1 MSIKLYGLKVGS
13 IHHGKWEEFATGINN
28 ALKKSYIVFF
38 AFNGDFYLY
47 FYNQEHR
54 DLFYQQYK
62 GTMEALF
69 CDDINKNVGGL
80 NYTLYGNI
88 APIIDKIYE
97 YNLAFLFL
105 LCCNRFSKYIGSAK
119 IAVNFKNNIE
129 ALSFESFLDLN
140 KIDYKKSNADE
151 FYDLGKMKF
160 KSYLPL
166 EGFYSLV
173 EYNKKYRAHTS
184 INLKVI
190 KAEEI
195 AGKIK
200 QNHMVVVGKSGFGK
214 SSALREIAYEWISKN
229 NFVFLIDPHSNL
241 AKSFYSQALQG
252 NKRIA
257 YIKPDPNGN
266 AGINPFSI
274 EGKMNKSVLA
284 ENIAHIFHKMSHASN
299 EYFGF
304 RMSRILE
311 IMAYVVIENHGNLE
325 MLYTMLTNHEY
336 RINMLSSSLNPMAQD
351 LLDELEKLEKRYPDA
366 LTPALARVSELLL
379 NDYMKGFLSPSVHEL
394 SFSKAM
400 EQCDGIVFDLDESLL
415 GIEGA
420 SLTGSILIIYIFMKA
435 LANSFAHKEA
445 MLIVDELNMF
455 TTPMLSS
462 ILSEGRKYHLH
473 LVLSTQGLEML
484 QPEVRVSIKSN
495 ISNMLFFNSSL
506 DDSRYFSDTLLPSKI
521 NNNIIYQSLI
531 TLEPYHGIAK
541 LGNEIFSYE
550 TEPFDIPLLLPENS
564 KGIWNEVESGSLH
577 GPIFNEDG
585 TLTELG
591 AYRMGG
597 YPWRGA
603 SKESP
608 EHASLVK
615 RAFEYFHSKGISME
629 IPTQG
634 KFMETPDGEI
644 LFIKEKDLKT
654 PNEALNKLKKYE
666 NNEYW
671 IKSKGRNINI
681 EAEYSGV
688 KLERIVRDIEKAMK
702 KNRYLVIVVNKQEKE
717 KIERILSLKKLEKYK
732 EFITNSVELL
742 FL

>member
-1 MSIKLYGLKVGS
+1 MIKLHGLKVSS
-13 IHHGKWEEFATGINN
+13 IHYGMLEEFVTGINST
-28 ALKKSYIVFF
+28 LKDSYIAIF
-38 AFNGDFYLY
+38 AYDGEFYLY
-47 FYNQEHR
+47 FYNQEQR
-54 DLFYQQYK
+54 DLFYHQYR

-69 CDDINKNVGGL
+69 YDTPYGKMEGTEYSL
-80 NYTLYGNI
+80 SGNI
-88 APIIDKIYE
+88 APLVEKIHE
-97 YNLAFLFL
+97 YNLVFLFL

-119 IAVNFKNNIE
+119 IAANFKNRIE
-129 ALSFESFLDLN
+129 TRAFESFLELN
-140 KIDYKKSNADE
+140 KIDYKKSNAE
-151 FYDLGKMKF
+151 GFYDLSKMRF
-160 KSYLPL
+160 NSYLAT

-173 EYNKKYRAHTS
+173 EYNRRYRAHTS

-190 KAEEI
+190 SAGEI
-195 AGKIK
+195 ASKIM

-214 SSALREIAYEWISKN
+214 SSALREIAYEWIARN
-229 NFVFLIDPHSNL
+229 NFVFMIDPHSNL
-241 AKSFYSQALQG
+241 AKSFYSQARQG
-252 NKRIA
+252 NKQIA
-257 YIKPDPNGN
+257 YIKPDHEGN

-284 ENIAHIFHKMSHASN
+284 ENIAHIFHKMSHTSN

-304 RMSRILE
+304 RMGRILE
-311 IMAYVVIENHGNLE
+311 IMSYVVIENHGNLE
-325 MLYTMLTNHEY
+325 MLYTMLTNREY

-366 LTPALARVSELLL
+366 LTPALARISELLL

-394 SFSKAM
+394 SFSRAM

-415 GIEGA
+415 GIDGA
-420 SLTGSILIIYIFMKA
+420 SLTGSILIIYLFMKA
-435 LANSFAHKEA
+435 LSSSFVHREA

-473 LVLSTQGLEML
+473 LVLSTQGLDML
-484 QPEVRVSIKSN
+484 QPEVRASIKSN

-506 DDSRYFSDTLLPSKI
+506 GDSRYFSDTLISSKI
-521 NNNIIYQSLI
+521 NNDMIYQSLI
-531 TLEPYHGIAK
+531 TLEPYHGFAK
-541 LGNEIFSYE
+541 LGNEIFSYK
-550 TEPFDIPLLLPENS
+550 TEPFDTDLLPAESINED
-564 KGIWNEVESGSLH
+564 IWNDVEIGYVH
-577 GPIFNEDG
+577 GPVFNEDG

-591 AYRMGG
+591 TYRMGG

-608 EHASLVK
+608 EHANLVK

-629 IPTQG
+629 IPAQG

-644 LFIKEKDLKT
+644 VFIKERDLKT
-654 PNEALNKLKKYE
+654 PGEALGKLKKYE

-671 IKSKGRNINI
+671 KKSKGRNINI

-688 KLERIVRDIEKAMK
+688 KLERIVRDVEKAMK
-702 KNRYLVIVVNKQEKE
+702 KNRYLVIVVDKQEKE
-717 KIERILSLKKLEKYK
+717 KIERILSLKKLEKYR
-732 EFITNSVELL
+732 EFINSSMELL